1 MLIIFLALNHFF
13 YFPYSLGIMQDQSK
27 MDGSLCSFLLDYFVE
42 SHIIPKVLHTTFM
55 AILVKLKEIVAWW
68 LCTKSCQLRQGTK
81 KNPSWGLHKIV
92 PCQYKMEGSNW
103 WDQKMGCILSCQQGL
118 SSTQRKWMGS
128 ILGVLH
134 IKFFRKH
141 SLAFSTRCQVPKH
154 VI

>member
-1 MLIIFLALNHFF
+1 
-13 YFPYSLGIMQDQSK
+13 
-27 MDGSLCSFLLDYFVE
+27 
-42 SHIIPKVLHTTFM
+42 
-55 AILVKLKEIVAWW
+55 
-68 LCTKSCQLRQGTK
+68 
-81 KNPSWGLHKIV
+81 
-92 PCQYKMEGSNW
+92 
-103 WDQKMGCILSCQQGL
+103 L